1 MDVRSQ
7 IRFDPP
13 ESCLRL
19 ALVSQIGN
27 SPLGCRGLDEKEVF
41 GLPVEWKADLG
52 RLLPEGRVRLDEPMA
67 KHTTFR
73 IGGQADALVMP
84 GSTEELGRVLAF
96 AREHK
101 IPFLIVGRGSNLLVR
116 DGGIRG
122 IVIKIAEGMDN
133 VQTNGVRMV
142 AEAGVSLS
150 ALAKKCAALSLAGF
164 EFAAGIPGS
173 LGGALAMNAGAYG
186 GEMKDVVEWVE
197 SMDADGMTRR
207 RSNSEMLFSYRHSI
221 LQGTGEIA
229 LKAGLLLSAGDGEQI
244 EVRMKEL
251 NDRRQANQP
260 LTLPSAG
267 SVFKR
272 PEGHYTGPMIQD
284 CGLKGCRVGGA
295 EVSTLHANFIVNTG
309 GATAT
314 DVLALIEKVRETVYA
329 RYGVWLEPEVR
340 VVGED
345 VK

>member
-1 MDVRSQ
+1 MSVDWK
-7 IRFDPP
+7 
-13 ESCLRL
+13 
-19 ALVSQIGN
+19 
-27 SPLGCRGLDEKEVF
+27 DE
-41 GLPVEWKADLG
+41 LSH
-52 RLLPEGRVRLDEPMA
+52 LLPRVRLDEPMA

-73 IGGQADALVMP
+73 IGGPADAMVSP
-84 GSTEELGRVLAF
+84 GSAEELGRVLAF
-96 AREHK
+96 ARAQK
-101 IPFLIVGRGSNLLVR
+101 VPFIIIGRGSNLLVR

-122 IVIKIAEGMDN
+122 IVVRIAEGMDN
-133 VQTNGVRMV
+133 VQTDGPRIF
-142 AEAGVSLS
+142 AEAGISLS
-150 ALAKKCAALSLAGF
+150 VLAKKAASLSLAGL

-197 SMDADGMTRR
+197 SMDAAGEVRR
-207 RSNSEMLFSYRHSI
+207 RSNAEMAFSYRHSV
-221 LQGTGEIA
+221 LQETGEIA
-229 LKAGLLLSAGDGEQI
+229 LRAGLLLAAGDRKEI
-244 EVRMKEL
+244 EARMKEL

-272 PEGHYTGPMIQD
+272 PEGHYTGPMIQE

-309 GATAT
+309 GATAA
-314 DVLALIEKVRETVYA
+314 DVLTLIERVRETVHG

-340 VVGED
+340 VIGED